1 MAASDDTPGVAGWE
15 IEALES
21 AVWQA
26 REKYHVIIVIV
37 HCGLEYIPAPPPYV
51 YDAFDRLSAAGAD
64 LVVGHHPHVP
74 QGMALLHGKPVFF
87 SLGNFIF
94 YQPNDLAYR
103 KMGYHLHVSINEKGI
118 SSIEVLPYQLTE
130 NGAVKIDPDRFDV
143 VLDAV
148 SACLQSRDSMV
159 EAWNGFLKYYGTAGY
174 LDELKRIMNQMQEN
188 PGKGAAMLR
197 NRVMTL
203 QHLHHWN
210 DGLTRIVNGE
220 IDKAPE
226 WGVKLAELYFTAEV
240 QK

>member
-1 MAASDDTPGVAGWE
+1 M
-15 IEALES
+15 
-21 AVWQA
+21 
-26 REKYHVIIVIV
+26 
-37 HCGLEYIPAPPPYV
+37 
-51 YDAFDRLSAAGAD
+51 
-64 LVVGHHPHVP
+64 
-74 QGMALLHGKPVFF
+74 
-87 SLGNFIF
+87 
-94 YQPNDLAYR
+94 
-103 KMGYHLHVSINEKGI
+103 
-118 SSIEVLPYQLTE
+118 TE